1 VWGSVIQLLT
11 DWLGY
16 SFRKVTQ
23 LAVKGFQSIGY
34 KTINVVNLWFPLG
47 LVNTKTIVIGDTV
60 FSLRLAS
67 RFSALEK
74 VYWVD
79 SPLEINAGD
88 ARLLSSG
95 DCLYATLPYWCRYYN
110 KIGLRCSGYIPRPVD
125 AEIAESVIN
134 ADCRDLQ
141 QKYGDY
147 IVTVGAE
154 PVVMPPKK
162 PRKGLDIF
170 DAVCEQLKQRSV
182 KCVAVTN
189 KPLKNAVVIRFGS
202 LSEYELLRLVKCAK
216 LFLYTSRSEGFGM
229 PPVEAMAVKQLVV
242 ASNAPCFE
250 HVIGIKYDYA
260 EEVVEYLPEA
270 GRSYIGWDYRA
281 RDVLDAVDY
290 ALSLSYDER
299 EKIVEKAY
307 FASKAYTPMRV
318 AYALNEVYA

>member
-1 VWGSVIQLLT
+1 MIQLLT

-34 KTINVVNLWFPLG
+34 KTISVVNLWLPIG

-60 FSLRLAS
+60 FALRLAS
-67 RFSALEK
+67 RFNALEK

-79 SPLEINAGD
+79 SPLEVSPSD
-88 ARLLSSG
+88 ARLLSPS
-95 DCLYATLPYWCRYYN
+95 DCLYTTLPYWCRLYS
-110 KIGLRCSGYIPRPVD
+110 KIGLRCSGYIPRPIDDEV
-125 AEIAESVIN
+125 AESVLS

-154 PVVMPPKK
+154 LVVMPPKRG
-162 PRKGLDIF
+162 RKGLDIF
-170 DAVCEQLKQRSV
+170 DAVCERLKAKNI

-189 KPLKNAVVIRFGS
+189 KPLKNATVIRFGS
-202 LSEYELLRLVKCAK
+202 LSEYELMRLLKCAK

-229 PPVEAMAVKQLVV
+229 PPVEAMAVKALVV
-242 ASNAPCFE
+242 VSNAPCFE

-270 GRSYIGWDYRA
+270 GRNYIGWDYRVK
-281 RDVLDAVDY
+281 DVLDAVDY
-290 ALSLSYDER
+290 AFSLGNDER
-299 EKIVEKAY
+299 EAIVEKAY
-307 FASKAYTPMRV
+307 LASKAYSQLRV
-318 AYALNEVYA
+318 ALALNEVYA

>member
-1 VWGSVIQLLT
+1 VIQLLT

-34 KTINVVNLWFPLG
+34 KAINVVNLWFPLG

-60 FSLRLAS
+60 FALRLAS

-88 ARLLSSG
+88 ARLLSSS

-125 AEIAESVIN
+125 AEIAESVLS
-134 ADCRDLQ
+134 ASCMDLQ
-141 QKYGDY
+141 QKYGNY
-147 IVTVGAE
+147 VVTVGAE
-154 PVVMPPKK
+154 SMLAPPKRG
-162 PRKGLDIF
+162 RKGLDIF
-170 DAVCEQLKQRSV
+170 DAVCEHLKQRNV

-189 KPLKNAVVIRFGS
+189 KPLKNAVVIVFGS
-202 LSEYELLRLVKCAK
+202 LSEYELMRLVKCAK

-229 PPVEAMAVKQLVV
+229 PPVEAMAVKQLV
-242 ASNAPCFE
+242 ATSNAPCFE
-250 HVIGIKYDYA
+250 HVVGIKYDYV
-260 EEVVEYLPEA
+260 EEIVEYMPVV
-270 GRSYIGWDYRA
+270 GRSYIGWDYRVK
-281 RDVLDAVDY
+281 DVLDAVDY
-290 ALSLSYDER
+290 ALALNSDER
-299 EKIVEKAY
+299 EAIVEKAY
-307 FASKAYTPMRV
+307 FASKAYTHMRV